1 MLYSLVLFLTW
12 LVLFLSLVYFS
23 RFWRS
28 QLFTCYISYLS
39 HVASFLIYRVTIEI
53 FFSFYKFE
61 PSCHG
66 AKVSNS
72 TLLFAANR
80 ILYCLEWS
88 DSWLQ
93 ESSRWFLLVICCRHD
108 TLINCSVMFQ
118 TAASQTVQS
127 QWFSI
132 GSVPSATAESVN
144 GFLNHISMKFGRTV
158 LAYIINMV
166 DGNVS
171 FSTVNY
177 VSLV

>member
-1 MLYSLVLFLTW
+1 MLYSLVLFLTR

-93 ESSRWFLLVICCRHD
+93 ESSRWFLLLICCRHKLFCHVLD
-108 TLINCSVMFQ
+108 CCLSN
-118 TAASQTVQS
+118 
-127 QWFSI
+127 
-132 GSVPSATAESVN
+132 
-144 GFLNHISMKFGRTV
+144 RTV
-158 LAYIINMV
+158 SVVLYRQRT
-166 DGNVS
+166 VS
-171 FSTVNY
+171 DRRISERLSESHIHEVR
-177 VSLV
+177 

>member
-1 MLYSLVLFLTW
+1 
-12 LVLFLSLVYFS
+12 
-23 RFWRS
+23 
-28 QLFTCYISYLS
+28 
-39 HVASFLIYRVTIEI
+39 
-53 FFSFYKFE
+53 
-61 PSCHG
+61 
-66 AKVSNS
+66 
-72 TLLFAANR
+72 
-80 ILYCLEWS
+80 
-88 DSWLQ
+88 
-93 ESSRWFLLVICCRHD
+93 
-108 TLINCSVMFQ
+108 MFQ

-177 VSLV
+177 VCLV